1 MRVRRACAKLRDKF
15 RMKKSILNSLP
26 TSAKI
31 ALIILLVIVVVCG
44 WCGKKIKDRY
54 WGTDAPTT
62 TQTTNNLSQNPSSA
76 PVSNEQAQAIY
87 LALGNPSNAETSDPN
102 NYLLVNNFMVISYNR
117 DRAIPNWVSWRVTKS
132 DMGKLDR
139 VDSFRPDDRI
149 PKEWGRVTPTDY
161 TGSGFDRGH
170 VCPNADRNGS
180 SEAMASTF
188 VMTNM
193 TPQTGDLNRGPWE
206 RLESYLRTLV
216 TRGSDVYIIAGVYGD
231 KGKIKKK
238 VTIPTNSW
246 KIAVAVPAG
255 AGISAIDEDTRII
268 AVDMPNVKGIMNTD
282 WQKFRTTAAD
292 IEQKTGYKFLTT
304 LAPNLQNALK
314 NKKDNIND

>member
-1 MRVRRACAKLRDKF
+1 
-15 RMKKSILNSLP
+15 MKKSILNSLP
-26 TSAKI
+26 TNAKI
-31 ALIILLVIVVVCG
+31 ALIILLVAIVVCG
-44 WCGKKIKDRY
+44 WCGKQIKDRY
-54 WGTDAPTT
+54 WDKNAPTAT
-62 TQTTNNLSQNPSSA
+62 NQTPNNPSQNPSTA
-76 PVSNEQAQAIY
+76 PNSPEQAQAIY
-87 LALGNPSNAETSDPN
+87 LALGNPSNANSSDPN

-149 PKEWGRVTPTDY
+149 PKDWGRVTPTDY

-180 SEAMASTF
+180 SDAMASTF

-216 TRGSDVYIIAGVYGD
+216 TRGSDVYIVAGIYGD

-246 KIAVAVPAG
+246 KIAVVVPAG
-255 AGISAIDEDTRII
+255 ANVTSIDEDTRVIV
-268 AVDMPNVKGIMNTD
+268 VDMPNVKGIMNTD
-282 WQKFRTTAAD
+282 WQKFRTTVAD
-292 IEQKTGYKFLTT
+292 IEQKTGYKFLST
-304 LAPNLQNALK
+304 LSTNLQNALK
-314 NKKDNIND
+314 NKKDNIDD